1 MLIYSDTENLFM
13 WWDISNEY
21 GVLDISQQ
29 EWDYVSETEIP
40 IDVNS
45 NMEEGYENQY
55 NPAQS

>member
-1 MLIYSDTENLFM
+1 MIYSDTENLFM

-45 NMEEGYENQY
+45 IMEEGYENQY
-55 NPAQS
+55 NPTQS